1 MVFLTPAVFGRIA
14 RPVSYT
20 GSFHSSNSM
29 LDQIWYR
36 GAYGMRVNMHPTT
49 LGSILYDRGD
59 RKVRRRLTLLTPF
72 VCIIA

>member
-1 MVFLTPAVFGRIA
+1 VVFLTPAVFRRTA

-59 RKVRRRLTLLTPF
+59 RKVRRRLNLDR